1 MDHILKI
8 LKKPQG
14 VAVLGIKLNGKSE
27 KPRSY
32 FCLIHEKAY
41 TTNTLQEGSNR
52 EWHGEKK

>member
-1 MDHILKI
+1 MDHFLKI

-27 KPRSY
+27 KPKSY

-41 TTNTLQEGSNR
+41 TTNALQEGSNR